1 MIRLKALLESEDALT
16 EWIATHFEDVIDG
29 YDAWL
34 SQHLEQMV
42 EQGQIT
48 SADAFDR
55 MQLFGRVS
63 DDPAEFATYVKR
75 VLGKTDSELRAF
87 LSQFM

>member
-16 EWIATHFEDVIDG
+16 KWIASHFDDVIDG

-48 SADAFDR
+48 SGDAFDR

-75 VLGKTDSELRAF
+75 VLGKTDAEVRIF
-87 LSQFM
+87 LSKFT